1 MSYLVAAAAA
11 LVVVVLAVLLIP
23 LLSRRRAEPGADDR
37 EAPLAAL
44 RRQRQ
49 EIEEDFG
56 RGALSAEERD
66 AALADLVH
74 RAGEEVPADAASPQ
88 KPLRATRPVWIA
100 GALVLVPLIAVALYL
115 KLGNPAAMDA
125 PLPPHG
131 TSASGKM
138 PMDLETAV
146 EMLAK
151 KMADRPND
159 AEGWALLGRSY
170 YALNRFPDAVAA
182 FEKAD
187 RLKPDDPAMLADYAD
202 ALGMVQGRNLSGK
215 PKQLIE
221 RALKLDPHL
230 QKGLALAASAEMNE
244 GRMDASLAY
253 WQRLKSEY
261 PPNSE
266 AAKQIDGVMDEI
278 RTGSAGAVAAAPAA
292 QSPGPAAAK
301 PSSAPASA
309 ASAGTSVSGVVNLA
323 GDLKGK
329 VGPDDTLFIYARAV
343 EGSRMPLAILRLSAK
358 ELPKRFSLDDSMGMG
373 AGPKLSETPQVRIEA
388 RVSKSGTAMSSAGD
402 LEGSS
407 KPVKPGASDVAVLI
421 DRVVQ

>member
-1 MSYLVAAAAA
+1 MSSLVAAAAA
-11 LVVVVLAVLLIP
+11 LVVIVLAVLLVP
-23 LLSRRRAEPGADDR
+23 LLLRRRTEPGADDR

-49 EIEEDFG
+49 EIEEDFA

-66 AALADLVH
+66 ASLADLVH
-74 RAGEEVPADAASPQ
+74 RAGEEVPADAASPP
-88 KPLRATRPVWIA
+88 KPSRATRPALIA
-100 GALVLVPLIAVALYL
+100 GALLLVPLIAVGLYL

-125 PLPPHG
+125 LPPHG
-131 TSASGKM
+131 MSASGKM

-146 EMLAK
+146 DMLAK
-151 KMADRPND
+151 KMQDHPDD
-159 AEGWALLGRSY
+159 AEGWTLLGRSY
-170 YALNRFPDAVAA
+170 TALNRFPDAVAA

-187 RLKPDDPAMLADYAD
+187 RLKSDDPAMLADYAD
-202 ALGMVQGRNLSGK
+202 ALGMAQGRNLSGK

-230 QKGLALAASAEMNE
+230 PKALALAASAEMNE
-244 GRMDASLAY
+244 GRLEASLAY
-253 WQRLKSEY
+253 WERLKSGY

-266 AAKQIDGVMDEI
+266 EAKQIDGVMDEI
-278 RTGSAGAVAAAPAA
+278 RGGGGGGAVAAAPAP
-292 QSPGPAAAK
+292 QSPAVAK
-301 PSSAPASA
+301 PSPAPA
-309 ASAGTSVSGVVNLA
+309 ASPASGGTSVTGEVSIA

-343 EGSRMPLAILRLSAK
+343 EGPRMPLAILRLSAK

-373 AGPKLSETPQVRIEA
+373 GGPKLSETPSVRIEA
-388 RVSKSGTAMSSAGD
+388 RVSKSGNAMSSAGD

-407 KPVKPGASDVAVLI
+407 KPVKPGARDVAILI
-421 DRVVQ
+421 DRVVK